1 MNENKLSLTLQEAC
15 DEVAMKLLGGLAIFG
30 VTEYNYRKKIGKL
43 KEEISNELMEKY
55 GIATDLSEIHLDS
68 RIGKS
73 TLWEWAKRQDK
84 KTKVELFKR
93 FDEEYKNCF
102 REKYLK
108 SIFSMNT
115 VTTDECLLGAK

>member
-15 DEVAMKLLGGLAIFG
+15 DEVAMKLLGSLAIFG
-30 VTEYNYRKKIGKL
+30 VTEYNYRKNFGKL

-55 GIATDLSEIHLDS
+55 GIVTDLSEIHLDS

-84 KTKVELFKR
+84 ITKVELFKR

-115 VTTDECLLGAK
+115 VTTDECSLRAK